1 MAKNDNGATLGLEE
15 ALWQAADK
23 MRRNLKGLGFDV
35 LSGRNLQQPVREIV
49 QEPLARCS
57 GQKLPQAVAVPGA
70 LRHGE

>member
-1 MAKNDNGATLGLEE
+1 MC
-15 ALWQAADK
+15 
-23 MRRNLKGLGFDV
+23 R
-35 LSGRNLQQPVREIV
+35 SGRNLQQPVREIV